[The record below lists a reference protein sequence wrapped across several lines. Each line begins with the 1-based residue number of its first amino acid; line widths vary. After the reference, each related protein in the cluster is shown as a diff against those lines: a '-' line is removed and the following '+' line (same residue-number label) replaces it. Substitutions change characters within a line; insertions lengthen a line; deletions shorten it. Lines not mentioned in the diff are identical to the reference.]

1 MLAVGPARLA
11 AGSAGGVPWVA
22 AGGIVGRFSVVACSR
37 GLGSVSLV
45 GFVTVWLLEC
55 DGIGSRHR
63 ARGAEAQGGDSKL
76 FEHATP
82 ERLEASALRRRQVFR

>member
-1 MLAVGPARLA
+1 MLAVGR
-11 AGSAGGVPWVA
+11 GGVPWVA

-45 GFVTVWLLEC
+45 GFVTAWLLGC

-63 ARGAEAQGGDSKL
+63 VRSAEAHGGDSKL
-76 FEHATP
+76 FEYATP
-82 ERLEASALRRRQVFR
+82 ERLETSALRRRQVLR